1 MTFIKET
8 NPKAW
13 NDRTWSV
20 KLRRLGAEQG
30 KSSKCGRS
38 PMYSYMTC
46 ATYFL
51 PDGYESVVVT
61 TVTVLPLQSVVR
73 ACKMYEL
80 YTDTNTVFPTHVHAA
95 IRRTEQTV
103 KEGTLH
109 GNMEGETECS
119 TLSPLPLLV
128 TTKVTLTTT
137 LCCPLSKRCK
147 CKITF
152 LINIFES
159 STDDESTLNKLIG
172 EAVRGCASCANCSGT
187 LGSSRVS
194 SAKQPTRLPTLSHS
208 PLAVTKFLGF
218 TYVWMCNVTATST
231 SDF

>member
-1 MTFIKET
+1 
-8 NPKAW
+8 
-13 NDRTWSV
+13 
-20 KLRRLGAEQG
+20 
-30 KSSKCGRS
+30 
-38 PMYSYMTC
+38 MYM
-46 ATYFL
+46 TYFL
-51 PDGYESVVVT
+51 PDGYESVVVS

-73 ACKMYEL
+73 ACAVCTL
-80 YTDTNTVFPTHVHAA
+80 HSDTMSPTYVHAA
-95 IRRTEQTV
+95 DWA
-103 KEGTLH
+103 KGEGGDITWR
-109 GNMEGETECS
+109 GKQNVPRQK

-128 TTKVTLTTT
+128 TTKVTLTAT

-172 EAVRGCASCANCSGT
+172 ETVRGCALCANYSGT

-194 SAKQPTRLPTLSHS
+194 SEKQPTRLPPLSRS

-218 TYVWMCNVTATST
+218 TYVWMCNVTATT
-231 SDF
+231 DHNLRILNKVVVYREFVKNIDKPRTQ